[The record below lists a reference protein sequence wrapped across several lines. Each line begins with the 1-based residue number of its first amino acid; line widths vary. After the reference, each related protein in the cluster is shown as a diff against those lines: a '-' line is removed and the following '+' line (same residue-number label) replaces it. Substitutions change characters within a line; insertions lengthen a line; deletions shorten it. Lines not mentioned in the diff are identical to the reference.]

1 MKSIMNPPANPPVSG
16 NWNIQ
21 PRDLGHVRLLAGVAP
36 DDIADLLAASEE
48 MTLEAG
54 EALLMPGMCNT
65 HLYLLL
71 SGQLRVAP
79 VSPDGDDGWLL
90 EAGEAVGE
98 LAMVNRQPT
107 SAYVL
112 AEQPSRLLAV
122 PHETFWALA
131 DVSHAVAR
139 NLLIN
144 LGRHLRQADTGVAR
158 SERLQKHYLQSAGV
172 DDPTGLRNRRWFEH
186 TLRRQALRSHFA
198 VTPLSLVVVRID
210 GYADYC
216 SHFGTEAGD
225 AALYAVA
232 RALEQNARPT
242 DILARG
248 GPAEFML
255 ALPDTGIDGARVLAR
270 RLESVV
276 AETVVVLHDQSI
288 LPPVTARCGCA
299 EHDSLQSIEQLIAL
313 AVEASR
319 AAGGREG

>member
-1 MKSIMNPPANPPVSG
+1 
-16 NWNIQ
+16 
-21 PRDLGHVRLLAGVAP
+21 VRLLAGVAP

-48 MTLEAG
+48 LTLEAG
-54 EALLMPGMCNT
+54 EALLMPGMCNI

-98 LAMVNRQPT
+98 LAMINRQPI

-112 AEQPSRLLAV
+112 AEQPSRLLVV

-172 DDPTGLRNRRWFEH
+172 DDPTGLRNQRWFEH

-198 VTPLSLVVVRID
+198 VTPLSLVVVHID

-216 SHFGTEAGD
+216 NHFGAEAGD
-225 AALYAVA
+225 APCTRW
-232 RALEQNARPT
+232 RAPSSRMRAPPTSWRAAAGRVHAGPAGHRHRWRPDPRPAT
-242 DILARG
+242 GVGGGRDRG
-248 GPAEFML
+248 G
-255 ALPDTGIDGARVLAR
+255 
-270 RLESVV
+270 
-276 AETVVVLHDQSI
+276 
-288 LPPVTARCGCA
+288 
-299 EHDSLQSIEQLIAL
+299 
-313 AVEASR
+313 
-319 AAGGREG
+319 AA